1 MWMLKSSVL
10 HLKKRVFWL
19 VFSGF
24 ISFVDKVFV
33 KLSKREDLVQTDME
47 ISYFRG
53 LSELTQMED
62 PCFNFQHPINS
73 FDDQL
78 DSMAISAATFGDN
91 RDQIH
96 AHLGVFDYYKPAM
109 ESSPRPAKQLKT
121 NSWNSSISTDHSLM
135 NLNRGTLVNPKEEMA
150 VSSKISHGFPCDNL
164 SPAHPQFQQKN
175 SGFNKGYDGGIN
187 GAKSCPRLSPAQDHI
202 LAERKRR
209 EKLSQRFIALSAL
222 VPGLKKMDKASVLGD
237 AIKHLKTLQEKVKT
251 LEELTKK
258 RSNTE
263 SVVFVKRY
271 ELLVDGS
278 ESSSSD
284 ENFSGGP
291 IHEQLPEIEARFFGN
306 EVLIRIHC
314 EKKGGV
320 LEKTLTEIE
329 KLHLS
334 VINSTAMTFAN
345 HALDITVIAQMDKE
359 FTMTMKD
366 LMKNLRFALK
376 KFM

>member
-1 MWMLKSSVL
+1 
-10 HLKKRVFWL
+10 
-19 VFSGF
+19 
-24 ISFVDKVFV
+24 
-33 KLSKREDLVQTDME
+33 
-47 ISYFRG
+47 
-53 LSELTQMED
+53 MED
-62 PCFNFQHPINS
+62 PCFNFQHPVNP
-73 FDDQL
+73 FDHQL
-78 DSMAISAATFGDN
+78 DSMAIAAATFGDT
-91 RDQIH
+91 RDQVH
-96 AHLGVFDYYKPAM
+96 AHTGVFDYYKPAM
-109 ESSPRPAKQLKT
+109 EPSPRPTKQLKT
-121 NSWNSSISTDHSLM
+121 NSWNSSISTEHSSM
-135 NLNRGTLVNPKEEMA
+135 NLNQGTVVKPKEEMA
-150 VSSKISHGFPCDNL
+150 VSSKISHGFLPCDDKL
-164 SPAHPQFQQKN
+164 SPSHLQFQQKN
-175 SGFNKGYDGGIN
+175 SGFNQGHDGGVN
-187 GAKSCPRLSPAQDHI
+187 GAKSGPRLSPAQDHI

-237 AIKHLKTLQEKVKT
+237 AINHLKTLQEKVKT
-251 LEELTKK
+251 LEEQIKK
-258 RSNTE
+258 RPNTE

-271 ELLVDGS
+271 ELLVDGA

-306 EVLIRIHC
+306 DVLIRIHC
-314 EKKGGV
+314 EKKGGI
-320 LEKTLTEIE
+320 LEKILTEIE

-359 FTMTMKD
+359 FAMTMKD